1 MRKVYACLL
10 LTLFG
15 MSCSLKRETNWSI
28 TLERN
33 GKEPYGCYI
42 AYQCLKDLF
51 PTTPILSSKN
61 PLQSIR
67 NSNKRGGQGELVVI
81 VCETLFLDSLG
92 WEDMQTFL
100 QNGNDVVIFSSSLPS
115 YIQKDL
121 KVHVTYSDTSNEFE
135 QERAWD
141 TTQRQ
146 SLDIEF
152 YEKKYEFGFK
162 GYPLL
167 GYYQTDSMNEDQFTP
182 WGHVGKKQKVNLLT
196 WYHQGSLTLCG
207 SSLVMS
213 NYFLLQENN
222 REYYERLFSTYRDNV
237 QKITW
242 SSGAIIHTEGKGEDM
257 WDLLWKTPGLLYCFI
272 ILLGLL
278 LIYIGF
284 ESKRRQRLIPIL
296 DPNTNSSLEFTET
309 IGRLYYNK
317 RDHGNLVK
325 KMLQH
330 YLEHIRAKYLLPTNE
345 LNEAFAVKL
354 SAKLNQPL
362 SETKAF
368 LAYLEY
374 IRSSSDVSDTD
385 IIHLHRQLKK
395 YS

>member
-15 MSCSLKRETNWSI
+15 MSCSLKRETNWSV

-33 GKEPYGCYI
+33 SKEPYGCYI

-51 PTTPILSSKN
+51 PVTSISSSKN
-61 PLQSIR
+61 PLEQIR
-67 NSNKRGGQGELVVI
+67 NGNKRGSQGELVVI
-81 VCETLFLDSLG
+81 VCDHIRLDSMG
-92 WEDMQTFL
+92 WEAIQTFL
-100 QNGNDVVIFSSSLPS
+100 QNGNDVVLFSSDLPEQ
-115 YIQKDL
+115 IQKDL
-121 KVHVTYSDTSNEFE
+121 KVHVTYADTSNGFINEMV
-135 QERAWD
+135 WD
-141 TTQRQ
+141 TTRRQ
-146 SLDIEF
+146 PLSIDF
-152 YEKKYEFGFK
+152 YQNKYEFGFK
-162 GYPLL
+162 GNPILTA
-167 GYYQTDSMNEDQFTP
+167 YQTDSMNDDQYTP
-182 WGHVGKKQKVNLLT
+182 WGHVGKKEQVNLLT
-196 WYHQGSLTLCG
+196 WYHQGSITLC
-207 SSLVMS
+207 SSPLVMS

-222 REYYERLFSTYRDNV
+222 RGYYERLFSTYRV
-237 QKITW
+237 GVKKITW
-242 SSGAIIHTEGKGEDM
+242 CSGYEIKTEVNEDGM
-257 WDLLWKTPGLLYCFI
+257 WARIWSLPALRYSFMIFLA
-272 ILLGLL
+272 L
-278 LIYIGF
+278 LILYFTF
-284 ESKRRQRLIPIL
+284 ESKRRQRMIPIL

-317 RDHGNLVK
+317 RDHRNLVK

-330 YLEHIRAKYLLPTNE
+330 YFEHVRTKHQLPTNE